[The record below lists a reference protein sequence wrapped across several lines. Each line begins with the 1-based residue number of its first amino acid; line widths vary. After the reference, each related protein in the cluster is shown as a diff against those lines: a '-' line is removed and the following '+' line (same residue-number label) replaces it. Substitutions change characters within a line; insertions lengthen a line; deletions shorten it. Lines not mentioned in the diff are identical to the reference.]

1 MERTTRHR
9 NTKQRTIILEELR
22 KVKTHPNAETL
33 YEAVKKRLPS
43 ISFATVYRNLDA
55 LSREGEILEL
65 HTEKQHNRYDGDIS
79 DHYHFFCLS
88 CRNIF
93 DVFEPEIVGFD
104 EVVRNKTG
112 FDVSY
117 HRVDLYGY
125 CLGCKKKNPA

>member
-1 MERTTRHR
+1 MERATRRR
-9 NTKQRTIILEELR
+9 NTKQRMVILEELR

-55 LSREGEILEL
+55 MSREGEILEL

-93 DVFEPEIVGFD
+93 DIFEPAIVGID
-104 EVVRNKTG
+104 RAVTEKTG
-112 FDVSY
+112 FDVLF
-117 HRVDLYGY
+117 HRVDFYGY
-125 CLGCKKKNPA
+125 CTDCKKSPRE